1 MNVRARP
8 PASGV
13 VANRAPIWHAGDL
26 AADLAASCPPAVGR
40 GRLLTGLL
48 VSAAWF
54 VIPGQAV
61 AQATCEASGS
71 GYSCSIPEG
80 SYASPITVTEPGD
93 APSGTALTVNNAGT
107 IGIGVGTAPTSS
119 VGAYALG
126 ASLTGDNTV
135 NNGNASG
142 LTVVN
147 TGAITLGDGASAYYD
162 YDIFGIWAQQA
173 ASGLGNTTAAAAVF
187 NYGTITIAPSSAIQV
202 VEAFGIWVSDQGGA
216 TFGNSYGASVYND
229 GAITLTAIGQQG
241 AAGIDAFSTGA
252 YQGTAGADSGFGGI
266 ISVINAAPVTVDWTW
281 QNVGNNSGVFGIQ
294 AISTGSG
301 GANVAAYT
309 IASGGDGIWAG
320 QSQIVL
326 NAGGD
331 VTVTANGT
339 PRDVAVPGLSMLNAV
354 SPGTPLQGAGLF
366 AATFGG
372 NGGAG
377 YGNQQN
383 GGDGAQGARAGIDIV
398 DASVTTTG
406 SGLPALALLVQAGS
420 GGYSGCQNFNDCS
433 FWEFNNYSYESNGG
447 AGGDVYTDADSGIQI
462 AALTAPVTI
471 FTNGDNSA
479 GILALLQGGT
489 GGSGGVIPAAGTA
502 GAGGAGGS
510 VFATL
515 DIGLTGAGQPVA
527 VVTQGTNSPGISAS
541 SLGANGTAGAE
552 AADSLDSITAGAGGD
567 GGNGGA
573 VNVQLTGAS
582 VTTLQDQSVGIYAL
596 SQGGGG
602 GAGGLAD
609 GGSIEQHGGDGGDGG
624 SAGNLTVTLDPG
636 SAITTYGLS
645 SSAIV
650 ATSISGGGGDGGD
663 ASGAHAHA
671 GTGGSGGNA
680 GNVSVANAGAITTH
694 GASARGIV
702 AQSIAGSG
710 GGGGYSYGTFKSTGG
725 TGAAAGTT
733 GSVSV
738 TNSGTIT
745 TYGSNAHG
753 ALLQS
758 IGGGGGA
765 GGQAGGSF
773 DTIGG
778 SASDTPHESDGG
790 DVLFTSDGGSVVTD
804 GFGAIGVLGQ
814 SIGGGGGDGGGAAGG
829 NVVIGGNGGAGGTG
843 GTVTAHLN
851 SGTEILTLDDGSA
864 GVVMQSIGGGGG
876 NGGNASADSLF
887 TAAAVGGKAGGGGD
901 GGAVTVNADDSSIT
915 TAGTKAPGILAQSIG
930 GGGGNGGWAI
940 STAVSAGLGVASA
953 IGGAGGTG
961 GDASTST
968 VTLAGT
974 SVLTGLQI
982 MLLGE
987 GILLEQSHCTDA
999 TCNMLPVDSYGI
1011 VVQSIGGGGGVG
1023 GAATAQSLVLAIPT
1037 PSGDQIGV
1045 SVSLA
1050 VGGSGGDGGDGST
1063 AQFFQTQG
1071 STIAT
1076 YGQGSAGVL
1085 AQSIGGGGGAGGD
1098 SSANAAVLGYD
1109 VPGDA
1114 TSIAVTTTVS
1124 MGGTGGSGGAGG
1136 EVLVALGGTLDGSGN
1151 FTADPAGSAATSIT
1165 TYGDYA
1171 NGITA
1176 QSIGGGGGDAGFGAG
1191 NTQSFGTGS
1200 STSISVTLGSQGG
1213 AGGDGGQ
1220 IYAYI
1225 GPGDGITTWGSGS
1238 VGLLAQSIGGGGG
1251 TSQGGSYSLAQ
1262 TIGTG
1267 QNSATLKPSV
1277 TVNLGLGSTATGGN
1291 GGNLNIDVAAPI
1303 STHGGDAVGVLA
1315 QSIGGGGGTAGS
1327 AGSDGS
1333 ADNPIVAT
1341 NNGYAEREFSSEVS
1355 NFLQNVFQGDNDG
1368 SNIPSIDTSFT
1379 LSIGGTGAQGGTGG
1393 NVEVAISAPIT
1404 TSGDWA
1410 SGVVAQSIGGG
1421 GGKGGTAA
1429 ATGTG
1434 GLPEITINAT
1444 VALGGSGGSGNDA
1457 HEVFIDLQQGDA
1469 IIQTAGYA
1477 ASGIVAQSVGGGGGM
1492 AGDGSDSATG
1502 LVTLGQDEGGNAG
1515 SGGAGGPVQ
1524 FEYGDSNGST
1534 VATTGVAADAIIL
1547 QSVGGGGGI
1556 GGAGS
1561 SLFGGLTQQG
1571 TQWELTAGGNSGS
1584 GGDGRTVLVQQG
1596 ETNAILN
1603 VSTTGAYSIGLLAQ
1617 SIGGGGGLISVQ
1629 PTAET
1634 VTANLGGDMSSGDGG
1649 AVTIDASNVNLSTQG
1664 VAAHGIVAQSI
1675 GGGGGYIRIADTGTT
1690 TAAAAA
1696 SLTTTWD
1703 ASDSNSLL
1711 QGTGSGGAVTITQ
1724 IGGSVTATGAGT
1736 VGILAQSLGGGGG
1749 ILVSDGSIFAGSA
1762 AATSGICVDSCT
1774 GGGDVTV
1781 IANGTVSATGTNGIG
1796 IFAQSQGTP
1805 GYNGTVAVTVDAT
1818 VTGGSGTAATASQSG
1833 AAGVWIDG
1841 GNSSNT
1847 VTVAS
1852 GAALATGLGTSGT
1865 AILQTGD
1872 GVATVN
1878 NSGTVT
1884 GAAYLN
1890 GGVFN
1895 NSGTHNTGSINDGDV
1910 ANDGVL
1916 NIGLSDEIRA
1926 TRVTGDF
1933 VQTANGQL
1941 GVTIHSLAGSA
1952 DSLNIDGSASIAG
1965 VIVPT
1970 AISLLPGTVPVVTA
1984 TSLTSSAQAQ
1994 DSLLFDWDAEQR
2006 GNTLT
2011 LTPHSDFTPA
2021 GVSLNRSQFSLANYF
2036 TRAWDNA
2043 DTAFATQ
2050 FADMSGIDTATGY
2063 TAMLNQL
2070 SGQDIQAQS
2079 LALANSAGSILGAS
2093 MSCPVFVSNG
2103 VLLGEDNCSW
2113 AAISGR
2119 WTDQD
2124 TTRDIQG
2131 YEVDTTSYRIGA
2143 QHEIAPEWY
2152 LGGSFAYGDTSSS
2165 TDNGSWGDGYT
2176 LDGSVALKHVKGPW
2190 FFAGSLAL
2198 AYGSYDSYRQITLP
2212 FASETLKSDPS
2223 VFLAGARLR
2232 AGYEFTFDDW
2242 YVRPYADA
2250 DLVYTD
2256 QPGVTETGT
2265 SIYALNVE
2273 DSSKTSVALSLMM
2286 EVGGRVT
2293 LDSGMTLRPYAT
2305 VGVSYLPD
2313 NTHTFES
2320 SFVNATTDNGTFS
2333 TYVDTPEVLGRI
2345 DLGVQLYHANGF
2357 EMRFGYAADF
2367 GDSYLSQT
2375 ASARLAYHF

>member
-1 MNVRARP
+1 MTLI
-8 PASGV
+8 ASGWI
-13 VANRAPIWHAGDL
+13 AAPGP
-26 AADLAASCPPAVGR
+26 AA
-40 GRLLTGLL
+40 
-48 VSAAWF
+48 
-54 VIPGQAV
+54 

-71 GYSCSIPEG
+71 GYSCSIPGG
-80 SYASPITVTEPGD
+80 SYSSPITVTEPGD
-93 APSGTALTVNNAGT
+93 APSCTALTVNNAGA
-107 IGIGVGTAPTSS
+107 IDIGVGTAPTSS
-119 VGAYALG
+119 VGVYALG
-126 ASLTGDNTV
+126 ASLTGDNAV
-135 NNGNASG
+135 NTGDASG

-162 YDIFGIWAQQA
+162 YSIFGIWAQQA
-173 ASGLGNTTAAAAVF
+173 AGGLGSTTAAAEVF
-187 NYGTITIAPSSAIQV
+187 NYNSITLAPSSAIQV
-202 VEAFGIWVSDQGGA
+202 EEAFGIWVSDQGGA

-229 GAITLTAIGQQG
+229 GAITVTAIGQQG
-241 AAGIDAFSTGA
+241 AAGIDAFSIGA
-252 YQGTAGADSGFGGI
+252 YLGTAGSDSGFGGI
-266 ISVINAAPVTVDWTW
+266 VSVINAAPVTVDWTW

-294 AISTGSG
+294 AISTGSNG
-301 GANVAAYT
+301 VSFTSTQYGT
-309 IASGGDGIWAG
+309 GGDGIPAG
-320 QSQIVL
+320 ASGIVL

-339 PRDVAVPGLSMLNAV
+339 PRDVAVPGLSILNAV
-354 SPGTPLQGAGLF
+354 SPGTSLQGAGLF

-372 NGGAG
+372 NGGSGFG
-377 YGNQQN
+377 YQQPGGNGAE
-383 GGDGAQGARAGIDIV
+383 GGPVRIAIE

-406 SGLPALALLVQAGS
+406 SGLPALALLVQAGA
-420 GGYSGCQNFNDCS
+420 GGVSGCQSFNDCS
-433 FWEFNNYSYESNGG
+433 FWQSGTYSPEGNGG
-447 AGGDVYTDADSGIQI
+447 AGGDVYANADSSIQI
-462 AALTAPVTI
+462 VANTVPVTI
-471 FTNGDNSA
+471 STNGDNSA
-479 GILALLQGGT
+479 GILALMQGGT
-489 GGSGGVIPAAGTA
+489 GAAGGLLPASGTA
-502 GAGGAGGS
+502 GAGGAGGN
-510 VFATL
+510 VHATL
-515 DIGLTGAGQPVA
+515 NIGLTGANQPLA
-527 VVTQGTNSPGISAS
+527 VLTQGTNSPGISAS
-541 SLGANGTAGAE
+541 SLGGEGSAGAE
-552 AADSLDSITAGAGGD
+552 AANSLDSITAGAGGNGGD
-567 GGNGGA
+567 GGA
-573 VNVQLTGAS
+573 INVRLTAAS
-582 VTTLQDQSVGIYAL
+582 VTTLQDQSVGIYLL
-596 SQGGGG
+596 SQGGSG

-609 GGSIEQHGGDGGDGG
+609 GGTIEQHGGDGGDGG
-624 SAGNLTVTLDPG
+624 SAGDLTVTLDPD

-663 ASGAHAHA
+663 ASGGHAHA

-680 GNVSVANAGAITTH
+680 GNVSVDNAGAITTH

-710 GGGGYSYGTFKSTGG
+710 GGGGYSYGVFKSTGG

-738 TNSGTIT
+738 SNSGTIT

-790 DVLFTSDGGSVVTD
+790 DVLFTSDGGSIVTD
-804 GFGAIGVLGQ
+804 GFGAFGVLGQ

-851 SGTEILTLDDGSA
+851 AGTEILALDDGSA

-876 NGGNASADSLF
+876 NGGNASADSIF

-901 GGAVTVNADDSSIT
+901 GGAVTVNAYDSSIT

-930 GGGGNGGWAI
+930 GGGGAGGWAI
-940 STAVSAGLGVASA
+940 STAVSAGIGVASA

-987 GILLEQSHCTDA
+987 GIVLDQSHCTDA
-999 TCNMLPVDSYGI
+999 TCNMLPVDSYGV
-1011 VVQSIGGGGGVG
+1011 VVQSIGGGGGMG

-1085 AQSIGGGGGAGGD
+1085 AQSIGGGGGVGGD

-1114 TSIAVTTTVS
+1114 TSVAVTTTVS

-1171 NGITA
+1171 NGIMA

-1303 STHGGDAVGVLA
+1303 TTHGGDAVGVLA
-1315 QSIGGGGGTAGS
+1315 QSIGGGGGTVGS

-1434 GLPEITINAT
+1434 GLPEITINST
-1444 VALGGSGGSGNDA
+1444 VALGGSGGSGNNGR
-1457 HEVFIDLQQGDA
+1457 EVLIDLQQGDA
-1469 IIQTAGYA
+1469 VIQTAGYA
-1477 ASGIVAQSVGGGGGM
+1477 ASGIIAQSVGGGGGM
-1492 AGDGSDSATG
+1492 GADGSDSATG
-1502 LVTLGQDEGGNAG
+1502 IVTLGQDEGGNAG

-1524 FEYGDSNGST
+1524 LEYGDTNGST

-1561 SLFGGLTQQG
+1561 SLFAGATQQS

-1584 GGDGRTVLVQQG
+1584 GGDGGTVLVRQG
-1596 ETNAILN
+1596 ATDAILN

-1634 VTANLGGDMSSGDGG
+1634 VTANLGGDMSSGNGG
-1649 AVTIDASNVNLSTQG
+1649 EVTINASNVNLSTQG

-1675 GGGGGYIRIADTGTT
+1675 GGGGGYIRVNDTSTT
-1690 TAAAAA
+1690 TAAATP
-1696 SLTTTWD
+1696 SLTATWN
-1703 ASDSNSLL
+1703 ASDSNSLT
-1711 QGTGSGGAVTITQ
+1711 QGTGSGGDVNITL
-1724 IGGSVTATGAGT
+1724 IGGGVTVSGAGA

-1762 AATSGICVDSCT
+1762 ASTSGICMDSCT

-1781 IANGTVSATGTNGIG
+1781 IANGNVSATGTNGIG
-1796 IFAQSQGTP
+1796 LFAQSQGTP
-1805 GYNGTVAVTVDAT
+1805 GYNGTVAVTVAAT
-1818 VTGGSGTAATASQSG
+1818 VTGGSGTAATTSQSG

-1841 GNSSNT
+1841 DSSANS
-1847 VTVAS
+1847 VTVNT
-1852 GAALATGLGTSGT
+1852 GATLTTGLGTSGT
-1865 AILQTGD
+1865 AILQTGG
-1872 GVATVN
+1872 GVTTVN

-1890 GGVFN
+1890 GGTFN
-1895 NSGTHNTGSINDGDV
+1895 NVNGGTHNTGSINDGDV

-1916 NIGLSDEIRA
+1916 NIGLFDEIRA
-1926 TRVTGDF
+1926 THVTGDF
-1933 VQTANGQL
+1933 VQTSNGRL

-1952 DSLNIDGSASIAG
+1952 DRLEIDGSAVIGG

-1970 AISLLPGTVPVVTA
+1970 VISLLPGTVPVVTA
-1984 TSLTSSAQAQ
+1984 TSMTSSAQAQ

-2021 GVSLNRSQFSLANYF
+2021 GVALNRSQLSLANYF

-2043 DTAFATQ
+2043 DAAFATQ
-2050 FADMSGIDTATGY
+2050 FADMSGIGTATGY
-2063 TAMLNQL
+2063 TTMLNQL

-2093 MSCPVFVSNG
+2093 MSCPVFVGNG

-2113 AAISGR
+2113 ATISGR

-2190 FFAGSLAL
+2190 FVAGSLAM
-2198 AYGSYDSYRQITLP
+2198 AYGSFDSYRRINLP
-2212 FASETLKSDPS
+2212 FAAETLESDPS
-2223 VFLAGARLR
+2223 IFLVGGRLR
-2232 AGYEFTFDDW
+2232 AGYEFTRGDW
-2242 YVRPYADA
+2242 YLRPYGDV
-2250 DLVYTD
+2250 DLFYTNL
-2256 QPGVTETGT
+2256 PGVTEAGT
-2265 SIYALNVE
+2265 SIYALDVE
-2273 DSSKTSVALSLMM
+2273 GSSKTNVQLSLMM
-2286 EVGGRVT
+2286 EVGGRLN
-2293 LDSGMTLRPYAT
+2293 LDAATTLRPYAS

-2313 NTHTFES
+2313 NTRTFES
-2320 SFVNATTDNGTFS
+2320 SFINATANNGTFL
-2333 TYVDTPEVLGRI
+2333 TYIETPEVLGRL
-2345 DLGVQLYHANGF
+2345 DLGLQYFRANGI
-2357 EMRFGYAADF
+2357 ELKVGYTADI
-2367 GDSYLSQT
+2367 GEDYLSQS
-2375 ASARLAYHF
+2375 ASVRFAYHF

>member
-1 MNVRARP
+1 MMSN
-8 PASGV
+8 GL
-13 VANRAPIWHAGDL
+13 G
-26 AADLAASCPPAVGR
+26 PAVPGR
-40 GRLLTGLL
+40 PAAVRGSLLTALL
-48 VSAAWF
+48 VSVAWF
-54 VIPGQAV
+54 VVPGRAL
-61 AQATCEASGS
+61 AQANCAASGSGS
-71 GYSCSIPEG
+71 GYSCSIPDG
-80 SYASPITVTEPGD
+80 SYSSPVTVTEPGD
-93 APSGTALTVNNAGT
+93 APSGTALTVNNAGS
-107 IGIGVGTAPTSS
+107 IGIGVGTAPTSPAG
-119 VGAYALG
+119 VYALG
-126 ASLTGDNTV
+126 ASIAGDNSV
-135 NNGNASG
+135 DNGNASG

-147 TGAITLGDGASAYYD
+147 TGALSLGDGASAYYN

-187 NYGTITIAPSSAIQV
+187 NYGAITVAPSSAIQV
-202 VEAFGIWVSDQGGA
+202 EEAFGIWVSDQGGA
-216 TFGNSYGASVYND
+216 TFGNAYGASVYND

-252 YQGTAGADSGFGGI
+252 YQGTAGTDSGFGGI
-266 ISVINAAPVTVDWTW
+266 VSVVNAAPVTVDWTW

-309 IASGGDGIWAG
+309 IAGGGDGIWAG
-320 QSQIVL
+320 SSQIVL

-383 GGDGAQGARAGIDIV
+383 GGDGAEGARAGIEIV

-447 AGGDVYTDADSGIQI
+447 AGGDVYANADSGIQI
-462 AALTAPVTI
+462 AAQTVPVI
-471 FTNGDNSA
+471 ISTNGDNSA

-510 VFATL
+510 VSATL
-515 DIGLTGAGQPVA
+515 DIGLTGAGQSVA

-541 SLGANGTAGAE
+541 SLGADGTAGAE
-552 AADSLDSITAGAGGD
+552 AADSLDSITAGAGGN

-573 VNVQLTGAS
+573 VNVQLMNAS
-582 VTTLQDQSVGIYAL
+582 VTTLQDQSVGIYVL
-596 SQGGGG
+596 SQGGSG

-609 GGSIEQHGGDGGDGG
+609 GGSIEQHGGAGGDGG

-636 SAITTYGLS
+636 SAITTHGLS

-650 ATSISGGGGDGGD
+650 ATSLSGGGGDGGD

-680 GNVSVANAGAITTH
+680 GNVTVDNAGTITTT

-702 AQSIAGSG
+702 AQSMAGSG
-710 GGGGYSYGTFKSTGG
+710 GGGGYSYGVFKSRGG

-738 TNSGTIT
+738 TNSGSIT

-778 SASDTPHESDGG
+778 NASDTPHQSDGG
-790 DVLFTSDGGSVVTD
+790 SVLFTSDGGSIVTD
-804 GFGAIGVLGQ
+804 GFGAFGVLGQ

-829 NVVIGGNGGAGGTG
+829 NVVVGGNGGAGGTG
-843 GTVTAHLN
+843 GPVIAHLN
-851 SGTEILTLDDGSA
+851 AGTEILTLDDGSA

-876 NGGNASADSLF
+876 NGGNASADSIFL
-887 TAAAVGGKAGGGGD
+887 TTAVGGNAGGGGD
-901 GGAVTVNADDSSIT
+901 GGAVTVNAYDSSIT
-915 TAGTKAPGILAQSIG
+915 TAGTKAPGILTQSIG

-940 STAVSAGLGVASA
+940 AQTASAGLGVSSA
-953 IGGAGGTG
+953 VGGGGGTG

-982 MLLGE
+982 ALLGE
-987 GILLEQSHCTDA
+987 GIVLEQSHCTDT
-999 TCNMLPVDSYGI
+999 TCNMLPVDSYGV
-1011 VVQSIGGGGGVG
+1011 VVQSIGGGGGMG
-1023 GAATAQSLVLAIPT
+1023 GSAMAQSLVLAIPT
-1037 PSGDQIGV
+1037 PSGDQV
-1045 SVSLA
+1045 ALSVSLG
-1050 VGGSGGDGGDGST
+1050 VGGSGGDGGNGDT

-1071 STIAT
+1071 STITT
-1076 YGQGSAGVL
+1076 YGQGSGGALV
-1085 AQSIGGGGGAGGD
+1085 QSIGGGGGAGGD
-1098 SSANAAVLGYD
+1098 SSANASALGYD
-1109 VPGDA
+1109 TPGDV
-1114 TSIAVTTTVS
+1114 TSLAITTAITV
-1124 MGGTGGSGGAGG
+1124 GGTGGNGGTGG

-1171 NGITA
+1171 NAITA
-1176 QSIGGGGGDAGFGAG
+1176 QSIGGGGGNAGFGAG

-1200 STSISVTLGSQGG
+1200 STSITATLGAQGG

-1220 IYAYI
+1220 VYAFI

-1251 TSQGGSYSLAQ
+1251 TSQGGSFSLAQ

-1267 QNSATLKPSV
+1267 ENNPVLKPSV
-1277 TVNLGLGSTATGGN
+1277 TVNVGLGSDATGGK

-1303 STHGGDAVGVLA
+1303 TTHGGDAVGVLA
-1315 QSIGGGGGTAGS
+1315 QSLGGGGGLGGS

-1341 NNGYAEREFSSEVS
+1341 NDGLAEREFASEVS
-1355 NFLQNVFQGDNDG
+1355 GFLQNVFQGDNDG

-1393 NVEVAISAPIT
+1393 NVGLVISAPIT

-1429 ATGTG
+1429 AAGTG
-1434 GLPEITINAT
+1434 GVPEITINTA
-1444 VALGGSGGSGNDA
+1444 VALGGNGGSGNNA
-1457 HEVFIDLQQGDA
+1457 GEVAINLLQGDA
-1469 IIQTAGYA
+1469 VIQTAGYA
-1477 ASGIVAQSVGGGGGM
+1477 ASGIVAQSIGGGGGM
-1492 AGDGSDSATG
+1492 GADGSDSATG
-1502 LVTLGQDEGGNAG
+1502 IVTLGQDEGGNAG
-1515 SGGAGGPVQ
+1515 SGGTGGPVQ
-1524 FEYGDSNGST
+1524 FEYGDAVNGST
-1534 VATTGVAADAIIL
+1534 VATAGVAADAIIL
-1547 QSVGGGGGI
+1547 QSIGGGGGI

-1561 SLFGGLTQQG
+1561 SLFGGVTQQS
-1571 TQWELTAGGNSGS
+1571 TSWTLTAGGNSGS
-1584 GGDGRTVLVQQG
+1584 GGDGGTVLVQQG
-1596 ETNAILN
+1596 APNGILN

-1634 VTANLGGDMSSGDGG
+1634 VTANLGGQLSSGNGE
-1649 AVTIDASNVNLSTQG
+1649 AVTINTSNVNLSTQG
-1664 VAAHGIVAQSI
+1664 VAAHGIVAQSV
-1675 GGGGGYIRIADTGTT
+1675 GGGGGYIRINDTSTT
-1690 TAAAAA
+1690 TAAP

-1703 ASDSNSLL
+1703 ASDSNSLN
-1711 QGTGSGGAVTITQ
+1711 QGTGSGGAVTVTQ
-1724 IGGSVTATGAGT
+1724 IGGSVTVTGAGA

-1781 IANGTVSATGTNGIG
+1781 IANGNVSATGTNGVG
-1796 IFAQSQGTP
+1796 IFAQSQGAP
-1805 GYNGTVAVTVDAT
+1805 GYNGTVAVTAISN

-1833 AAGVWIDG
+1833 AAGIWIDG
-1841 GNSSNT
+1841 DNSGNA
-1847 VTVAS
+1847 VTVNS
-1852 GAALATGLGTSGT
+1852 GATVSTVLGTSGT
-1865 AILQTGD
+1865 AILQTGG
-1872 GVATVN
+1872 GVTTVT
-1878 NSGTVT
+1878 NSGTVD

-1890 GGVFN
+1890 GGTFN
-1895 NSGTHNTGSINDGDV
+1895 NVNGGTHNTGGVNDGDV

-1916 NIGLSDEIRA
+1916 NIGFSHEVRA
-1926 TRVTGDF
+1926 THVTGDF
-1933 VQTANGQL
+1933 TQTANGQL

-1952 DSLNIDGSASIAG
+1952 DKLEIDGSASIAG
-1965 VIVPT
+1965 LVVPT

-1984 TSLTSSAQAQ
+1984 TDLVSTAQAQ
-1994 DSLLFDWDAEQR
+1994 DSLLFDWDAAQS

-2021 GVSLNRSQFSLANYF
+2021 GVSLNRSQLSLADYF
-2036 TRAWDNA
+2036 TRAWDHA
-2043 DTAFATQ
+2043 DAAFATL
-2050 FADMSGIDTATGY
+2050 FAGMSTIDTATGY
-2063 TAMLNQL
+2063 RTMLNQL

-2093 MSCPVFVSNG
+2093 MSCPVFVGTG

-2113 AAISGR
+2113 ATISGR

-2124 TTRDIQG
+2124 TTGTVQG
-2131 YEVDTTSYRIGA
+2131 YEVDTTSYRIGV
-2143 QHEIAPEWY
+2143 QHEIASDWY
-2152 LGGSFAYGDTSSS
+2152 LGGSIAYGDTSSS
-2165 TDNGSWGDGYT
+2165 TDDGSWGEGYT

-2190 FFAGSLAL
+2190 FVAGSLAM
-2198 AYGSYDSYRQITLP
+2198 AYGSFDSYRQVGLP
-2212 FASETLKSDPS
+2212 FATETLESDPS
-2223 VFLAGARLR
+2223 IFLAGARLR
-2232 AGYEFTFDDW
+2232 AGYEVTFDAW
-2242 YVRPYADA
+2242 YIRPYADL
-2250 DLVYTD
+2250 DLVYTN
-2256 QPGVTETGT
+2256 QPGVTEAGS
-2265 SIYALNVE
+2265 SIYALDVE
-2273 DSSKTSVALSLMM
+2273 GNSKTGLGLSAMV
-2286 EVGGRVT
+2286 EVGGRID
-2293 LDSGMTLRPYAT
+2293 LESGMTLRPYAT
-2305 VGVSYLPD
+2305 VGLSYLPQ
-2313 NTHTFES
+2313 NTRSFEA
-2320 SFVNATTDNGTFS
+2320 SFVNATADNGSFL
-2333 TYVDTPEVLGRI
+2333 TYVETPEVLGRV
-2345 DLGVQLYHANGF
+2345 DLGMQLYRAAGF
-2357 EMRFGYAADF
+2357 EMRVGYAADF
-2367 GDSYLSQT
+2367 GDAYLSQT
-2375 ASARLAYHF
+2375 ASARLAYRF